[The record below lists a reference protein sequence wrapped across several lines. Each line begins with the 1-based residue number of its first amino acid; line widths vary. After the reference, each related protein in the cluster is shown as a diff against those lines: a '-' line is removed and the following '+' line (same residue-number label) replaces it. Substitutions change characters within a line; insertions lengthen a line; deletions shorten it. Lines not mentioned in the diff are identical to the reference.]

1 MDHPNKEILDWI
13 ATKVVGIVYYE
24 IKLTFLIFSSTS
36 KL

>member
-24 IKLTFLIFSSTS
+24 IKLPFLTFSRASRL
-36 KL
+36 